1 MPYHHDTSPYWG
13 NDDVTDLYQD
23 HAHRRGD
30 NVMIMAGVFRPALL
44 PDYTYEHRFIPTD
57 DGQPTRVIP
66 VFDECKVSDIVAVG
80 DKVWGCVSGR
90 AAVLGTFGDPL
101 RVYKHPTSW
110 MAGGLG
116 ILPLKYSWREGR

>member
-1 MPYHHDTSPYWG
+1 MSNHSTLQYWL

-44 PDYTYEHRFIPTD
+44 PDYTYDYIFEPND
-57 DGQPTRVIP
+57 DGPPTRVIP

-80 DKVWGCVSGR
+80 DKAWGCVSGR
-90 AAVLGTFGDPL
+90 ASALGTFTDPQ
-101 RVYKHPTSW
+101 RVYKNPTSW
-110 MAGGLG
+110 MAGSLG
-116 ILPLKYSWREGR
+116 ILPLKYSWHEPR